1 MAQEPSNGLTTQEIL
16 GIINDTASKLGF
28 DFVATESNLDSIIVT
43 QPAQVNRFVD
53 ALNPIIH
60 DKIMSNLG
68 NRGFMRRFIDKQR
81 GGSTSRHMSFGYA
94 TDNPSNP
101 TPNTLEALVGEY
113 KKTPHVSIFSINR
126 TYSQPVTV
134 DRREL
139 AKVFTARALI
149 TYIETLSDYL
159 ENSFAVFILN
169 TITKIAHDNI
179 SKMINKVDAALT
191 YPYNINDLIE
201 LHQAIY
207 SGSLAKDS
215 IENQFNGF
223 TIPQNVEKNLTPYD
237 SALLVNFAETGWF
250 TDYHFHPDGIDRFV
264 VHTPSGKETAFFL
277 VPYDAIVIEEYNRY
291 VEVQTIPN
299 CPGKYNIFFNS
310 DLTINIDFKYPICV
324 HAQGAYT
331 NS

>member
-1 MAQEPSNGLTTQEIL
+1 MALTTQQIL

-28 DFVATESNLDSIIVT
+28 NFVATEDNLDTVIVT

-81 GGSTSRHMSFGYA
+81 GGSTSRHISFGYA
-94 TDNPSNP
+94 TDNASNP
-101 TPNTLEALVGEY
+101 TPNTLESLVGDY
-113 KKTPHVSIFSINR
+113 KKTPYVSVFSINK

-149 TYIETLSDYL
+149 TYIETLSNYL
-159 ENSFAVFILN
+159 SNSFEVYILN
-169 TITKIAHDNI
+169 EIVKIAHDNVA
-179 SKMINKVDAALT
+179 KMINKIDQAVTFPFTVMSLV
-191 YPYNINDLIE
+191 E

-207 SGSLAKDS
+207 SGSLAKS
-215 IENQFNGF
+215 SVQNSFYGF

-237 SALLVNFAETGWF
+237 SLLLVDFSETDWF
-250 TDYHFHPDGIDRFV
+250 TDFHFHPDGIDRHV
-264 VHTPSGKETAFFL
+264 VFTPVGKNATHFL
-277 VPYDAIVIEEYNRY
+277 IPYDAIVIEEYNRY
-291 VEVQTIPN
+291 VEAQNIPN

-310 DLTINIDFKYPICV
+310 DITINLDFKYPLCAHV
-324 HAQGAYT
+324 QGSDS

>member
-1 MAQEPSNGLTTQEIL
+1 MASEPSQALTTQQIL

-28 DFVATESNLDSIIVT
+28 NFVATEDNLDTVIVT

-81 GGSTSRHMSFGYA
+81 GGSTSRHISFGYA
-94 TDNPSNP
+94 TDNLSNP
-101 TPNTLEALVGEY
+101 SPNTLEGLVGDY
-113 KKTPHVSIFSINR
+113 KKTPSVSVFSINK
-126 TYSQPVTV
+126 TYSQSVTV

-149 TYIETLSDYL
+149 TYIETLSNYL
-159 ENSFAVFILN
+159 SNSFEVYVLN
-169 TITKIAHDNI
+169 QLVKIAHENV
-179 SKMINKVDAALT
+179 NKIDQAVIVPFTPMELVV
-191 YPYNINDLIE
+191 

-207 SGSLAKDS
+207 SGSLAKS
-215 IENQFNGF
+215 SVQNQFYGF
-223 TIPQNVEKNLTPYD
+223 TIPENVEKNLTPYD
-237 SALLVNFAETGWF
+237 SLLLVDFSETDWF
-250 TDYHFHPDGIDRFV
+250 TDFHFHPDGIDRHV
-264 VHTPSGKETAFFL
+264 VFTPVGENATHFL
-277 VPYDAIVIEEYNRY
+277 IPYDAIVIEEYNRY
-291 VEVQTIPN
+291 VEAQAIPN

-310 DLTINIDFKYPICV
+310 DITIYLDFKYPLCAHV
-324 HAQGAYT
+324 QGSDS

>member
-1 MAQEPSNGLTTQEIL
+1 MALTTQQIL

-28 DFVATESNLDSIIVT
+28 NFVATEDNLDSVIIT

-68 NRGFMRRFIDKQR
+68 NRGFMRRLIDKQR
-81 GGSTSRHMSFGYA
+81 GGSTSRHISFGYA

-113 KKTPHVSIFSINR
+113 KKTPKVSVFSINR
-126 TYSQPVTV
+126 TYSQSVTV

-149 TYIETLSDYL
+149 TYIETLSNYL

-169 TITKIAHDNI
+169 NIVKIAHDNI
-179 SKMINKVDAALT
+179 PKMIHKVEQALT
-191 YPYNINDLIE
+191 FPYNIMPLVE

-207 SGSLAKDS
+207 SGSLADS
-215 IENQFNGF
+215 STRNQFISF
-223 TIPQNVEKNLTPYD
+223 TIPENVEKNLTPYD
-237 SALLVNFAETGWF
+237 SALLVNFGETGWF
-250 TDYHFHPDGIDRFV
+250 TDFHFHPDGIDRYV
-264 VHTPSGKETAFFL
+264 VPTPAGKETAFFL
-277 VPYDAIVIEEYNRY
+277 IPYDAVVIEEYNRY
-291 VEVQTIPN
+291 VEVQNIPN
-299 CPGKYNIFFNS
+299 CPGKYNVFFNS
-310 DLTINIDFKYPICV
+310 DIAIDLDFKYPMCAY
-324 HAQGAYT
+324 AQGHYT